1 MIFLEITMVVIGLA
15 AVIMSFKMTDKS
27 EDKGENLQNEKDD
40 LVSVENTDELYNQLE
55 KKIED
60 RAEEMLDRT
69 DDKLSEISNE
79 KIMGL
84 SEYSQQLFD
93 KLEKNHEETVFMY
106 NMLNEKEKEL
116 KELIHSADST
126 KADISNEVTKKYH
139 EMREQLE
146 EAEEMRKKIEVQFVE
161 SFPERS
167 SVYDDEIARIEQA
180 EKAGEMFEDS
190 GEDKVVEN
198 VTEKEILENE
208 TIENKNDEIIALYKK
223 GRTVL
228 EISKMLSLGQGEV
241 KFVIDLYNAR

>member
-1 MIFLEITMVVIGLA
+1 MVVIGLA